1 MTTETSPLTPQQIDT
16 YLRDGIL
23 VVDNLLSREEIIEAH
38 QGLAQTLKDDYG
50 VDVHDLEGTGHGLIE
65 ASSTNGAGGVL
76 DIFYP
81 DWKMKITT
89 NETLF
94 RMTCQLWKEAYCH
107 TGESLEDLT
116 NASSEVDGSKT
127 TVENCDGDDSANK
140 RKDDSFKW
148 HPFGAFDHDKG
159 YTFIDRIGYRI
170 PTKIAESI
178 GKQLTMTKDMSQPTQ
193 APSNAKKIT
202 PKKKKP
208 KSRAIQRSLTP
219 HFDCCPEKY
228 HDTTNKNKWRPIQC
242 FVSLTDNLQPNT
254 GGFEAVPGFHREFR
268 SWVDDGRRFGRLSGD
283 DEPLPESKSQT
294 PHPQRCVGE
303 YTHLS
308 PSEDRALMQRVQHI
322 PVMAGSEYI
331 QSCFVPIFIKDKLS
345 GCRFRVLF
353 WWKRL

>member
-1 MTTETSPLTPQQIDT
+1 MVLVRLVFLF
-16 YLRDGIL
+16 LRLFLPCDQSISL
-23 VVDNLLSREEIIEAH
+23 SDASYHISVVIYIIE
-38 QGLAQTLKDDYG
+38 T
-50 VDVHDLEGTGHGLIE
+50 
-65 ASSTNGAGGVL
+65 GGVL